1 VKESIASIW
10 ITGIVITFM
19 LIFSGYLAV
28 TISYS
33 STIKMKNTVL
43 SIIEK
48 RYGITNMNGKKVK
61 SQIYGSSKK
70 VCSSFGTLQSINL
83 YLRGNAYKTTGSCME
98 GKGDE
103 EGLTWYGVY
112 GLYDDANDLDSKC
125 NMKVR
130 YEEAK
135 KNKRYYY
142 CFAKMPETT
151 DSPKAYYRI
160 RLFYNLEL
168 PIVNALNFTIDGR
181 TNLVQIISYCEIND
195 IRNKDSKDCPKSYLT
210 RLRTDH

>member
-1 VKESIASIW
+1 MKESIASIW

-48 RYGITNMNGKKVK
+48 RYGITNMNGKIVDSKV
-61 SQIYGSSKK
+61 YGSSKK

-83 YLRGNAYKTTGSCME
+83 YLRGNAYKITGPCTE

-103 EGLTWYGVY
+103 DGLTWYGVY
-112 GLYDDANDLDSKC
+112 GLYDTNADTKC
-125 NMKVR
+125 NLEVQ
-130 YEEAK
+130 YEEAVRGK
-135 KNKRYYY
+135 KYYY
-142 CFAKMPETT
+142 CFAKMPEREG
-151 DSPKAYYRI
+151 SPKAYYKI

-168 PIVNALNFTIDGR
+168 PIVNALNFTVDGR
-181 TNLVQIISYCEIND
+181 SNLIQVVSKCEIAKF
-195 IRNKDSKDCPKSYLT
+195 RGDSKCPGEYTT
-210 RLRTDH
+210 RLRTDK